1 VKDGR
6 IKGSLLMKTKE
17 LDMEFPNM
25 EEDDFLKFNHNN
37 SSLCAIKYMPNRIE
51 VEEDS

>member
-1 VKDGR
+1 
-6 IKGSLLMKTKE
+6 MKTKE

-37 SSLCAIKYMPNRIE
+37 SSLFLTKYMPNRIG
-51 VEEDS
+51 VEYDSQLD